1 MNDRITG
8 RKLTKIMIKKGA
20 YFLVSKSSSKLE
32 CRETIIRNFKSEW
45 TEEMNLKIS
54 WTNEINSKDIF
65 FDKYQLIATS
75 PTATYQKVNPLFSQ
89 SEGTR
94 VSF

>member
-1 MNDRITG
+1 M
-8 RKLTKIMIKKGA
+8 
-20 YFLVSKSSSKLE
+20 VSKSSSKLE

-45 TEEMNLKIS
+45 TEDLNLKIS

-75 PTATYQKVNPLFSQ
+75 PTATYQKVLHGVIYTLGCTLLSAN
-89 SEGTR
+89 EK
-94 VSF
+94 VH